1 MILKNH
7 LFNFLRVANLLG
19 GFLALV
25 ITSFAVRAELTY
37 GDLRDNGNFFS
48 KQAKIEAN
56 RNINELGQRFKKE
69 LVVETYAEIP
79 SDLKL
84 GVDLEDKA
92 AFNRLFEQWATR
104 QAKQQTVNGIYILL
118 TKVPAHLHV
127 VVGNE
132 TQKHSFTLKDR
143 EALVKGMLGKLRN
156 KQNDE
161 ALLGAVNFVAVTMK
175 EHSVSRSNISS
186 RVQPPSETDTK
197 SPLSWLI
204 PVLIGLVVVW
214 IIFALVKAL
223 SRTGGGGVGAGGGMM
238 PSGLGGGGFFS
249 SLLGGV
255 FGAAAGMWLYDQF
268 SGHHG
273 SANAGEW
280 DDRGGSSNAG
290 DARGDT
296 DYSGS
301 GGDFGGGSDSGGGD
315 FGGDSGGDSS
325 GGDF

>member
-1 MILKNH
+1 MILKNP
-7 LFNFLRVANLLG
+7 LFSSLRAASLLG
-19 GFLALV
+19 GLLAFVL
-25 ITSFAVRAELTY
+25 TSFAVRAELTY

-48 KQAKIEAN
+48 KQAKAEAT
-56 RNINELGQRFKKE
+56 RNINELGKRFKKE
-69 LVVETYAEIP
+69 LVIETYAEIP

-84 GVDLEDKA
+84 GVDLENKA
-92 AFNRLFEQWATR
+92 AFNRLFEQWVTR
-104 QAKQQTVNGIYILL
+104 QAKQQAVNGIFILL

-132 TQKHSFTLKDR
+132 TQKRSFTLKDR
-143 EALVKGMLGKLRN
+143 EALVKGMLANLRN
-156 KQNDE
+156 KQNDA
-161 ALLGAVNFVAVTMK
+161 ALLGAVDFVAVTMK
-175 EHSVSRSNISS
+175 EHSVSRSNSSS
-186 RVQPPSETDTK
+186 RGQVPSETEAK
-197 SPLSWLI
+197 SPLSWLV

-214 IIFALVKAL
+214 IGIALVKAL
-223 SRTGGGGVGAGGGMM
+223 LRTGGGGSNAGGGMM

-280 DDRGGSSNAG
+280 DDGRGSSNAG
-290 DARGDT
+290 DDRADT

-301 GGDFGGGSDSGGGD
+301 GGDFGGDSDSGGGG
-315 FGGDSGGDSS
+315 FGGDSGGDSG